1 MDRLCYIV
9 EIDPA
14 LAETRCIIIKVL
26 FYLYI
31 LSSGYHLWK
40 AVPASHK
47 IAADLTNDSFA

>member
-31 LSSGYHLWK
+31 LSSGYHL
-40 AVPASHK
+40 
-47 IAADLTNDSFA
+47 